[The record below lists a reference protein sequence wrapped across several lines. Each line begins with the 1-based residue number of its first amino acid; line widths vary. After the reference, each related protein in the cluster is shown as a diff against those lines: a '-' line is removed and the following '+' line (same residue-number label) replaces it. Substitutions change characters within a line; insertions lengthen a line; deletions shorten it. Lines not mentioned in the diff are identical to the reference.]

1 MTSAEFSRK
10 YNLLKC
16 VSEQGARTYLAEQ
29 KGLTRGRIVMV
40 HYLDVGSRDD
50 TQHLLERVGALSTAA
65 MDKVVETTE
74 VDAVPVVVTLFI
86 QPFES
91 LPAWLD
97 QHATG
102 TAAAKKIGD
111 FTRMFEQP
119 AAPPAPRAQPG
130 AAPPPPAPKQQT
142 PPPIAHAAPSAPP
155 PKPPPPTPAHAPP
168 PGPGDFTRAFGG
180 VQLPPSPPASA
191 HATPMPSAP
200 APQPVQMPPRM
211 PPSAPPPTPPARAGG
226 PGEFTRIFGKV
237 DEPHRL
243 EVPPEPMLA
252 PVVPLAPVDEP
263 LAPPAPA
270 PKSGGE
276 GFTQL
281 FERLSSTPTPP
292 PIAPAKAV
300 GTSAPNVTQ
309 PSARPGLAPSMPA
322 GNAPSAPPP
331 RSGSEY
337 TQMMGRLTP
346 SSGTPTIPNAPQLG
360 APSLAAPNL
369 GLPSPNLGSAPP
381 PPQAAPPAEA
391 PKLVPP
397 PAPSPNERSK
407 LVLVIALG
415 GMFVVAIV
423 LLLILLLR

>member
-119 AAPPAPRAQPG
+119 SPSPRTQPS
-130 AAPPPPAPKQQT
+130 APPPPPAAPKPQT
-142 PPPIAHAAPSAPP
+142 PPPIAHTAPSAPP
-155 PKPPPPTPAHAPP
+155 PKPPTPTPAHAPP
-168 PGPGDFTRAFGG
+168 TGPGDFTRAFGG
-180 VQLPPSPPASA
+180 VQLPPQAPAY
-191 HATPMPSAP
+191 ATPMPSAP
-200 APQPVQMPPRM
+200 PQPSQTPPRM
-211 PPSAPPPTPPARAGG
+211 PPVMPPPPQPQARAGG
-226 PGEFTRIFGKV
+226 AGEFTRIFGKV
-237 DEPHRL
+237 DEPHRM
-243 EVPPEPMLA
+243 EEPPEPMLA

-292 PIAPAKAV
+292 PIAPAKAI

-309 PSARPGLAPSMPA
+309 PPAMPGKAPSMPA
-322 GNAPSAPPP
+322 ASVPPATHG
-331 RSGSEY
+331 GSEY
-337 TQMMGRLTP
+337 TQMMGRLAP
-346 SSGTPTIPNAPQLG
+346 SSGTPTLPNAPQLG

-381 PPQAAPPAEA
+381 VPQAAPPAEA
-391 PKLVPP
+391 PKAVPSP
-397 PAPSPNERSK
+397 TPSPNERSK

>member
-50 TQHLLERVGALSTAA
+50 TRHLLDRVGALSTAA

-111 FTRMFEQP
+111 FTRMFEQT
-119 AAPPAPRAQPG
+119 APPPSARAQPS
-130 AAPPPPAPKQQT
+130 APPPPAPKQHT
-142 PPPIAHAAPSAPP
+142 PPPVAHAAPSAPP
-155 PKPPPPTPAHAPP
+155 PKAPPSTPPHAPP
-168 PGPGDFTRAFGG
+168 TGPGDFTRAFGG
-180 VQLPPSPPASA
+180 VQLPPPAPA
-191 HATPMPSAP
+191 YPTPMPSAP
-200 APQPVQMPPRM
+200 TPQPAQMPPRM
-211 PPSAPPPTPPARAGG
+211 PPVMPPPQQPQARAGG

-237 DEPHRL
+237 DEPHRM

-270 PKSGGE
+270 PKSSGE

-309 PSARPGLAPSMPA
+309 PPAMPGKAPSMPA
-322 GNAPSAPPP
+322 ANAPSAP
-331 RSGSEY
+331 RGGSEY
-337 TQMMGRLTP
+337 TQMLGRLTP

-381 PPQAAPPAEA
+381 LPQAAPPAEA
-391 PKLVPP
+391 PKAVPLP
-397 PAPSPNERSK
+397 TPSPNERSRM
-407 LVLVIALG
+407 VLVIALG

-423 LLLILLLR
+423 VVVLLVLLR